1 MSIAIRHFVASGLT
15 TVLLFGV
22 VERFPE
28 QFVNRSVGHPTAS
41 DMVAFLFAALLCSAT
56 IVALIMFPQAW
67 FAERYIARRISTVS
81 KALLVLLPFLG
92 FLFAAG
98 SAAAILHFSGLGLLS
113 ICLIV
118 VCIPLAPFCF
128 YWGLL
133 WLLRVFV
140 GGISN
145 RPNKT
150 PEPTPGGAGSSASRS
165 TVFGPA
171 WLSFFRWP
179 S

>member
-1 MSIAIRHFVASGLT
+1 MSIPIRHFVASGLT
-15 TVLLFGV
+15 TALLFGI

-28 QFVNRSVGHPTAS
+28 QFVNCSAGHPSAS
-41 DMVAFLFAALLCSAT
+41 DMVAFLFATLLCSAA
-56 IVALIMFPQAW
+56 IVVIIMFPHAW

-81 KALLVLLPFLG
+81 KTLLVLLPFMG

-113 ICLIV
+113 VCLIV

-133 WLLRVFV
+133 WLLRICL

-145 RPNKT
+145 RPNNYQ
-150 PEPTPGGAGSSASRS
+150 PR
-165 TVFGPA
+165 TVN
-171 WLSFFRWP
+171 R
-179 S
+179 